1 MLHLCYLWFAIITTQ
16 YSRTLIKWRAK
27 GLAKFVLCNKV
38 SLYRVFFLHIH
49 LYFTITG
56 IKKKLFVITRTLDSQ
71 GLLFWGSTVLMK
83 QGIWWKFSEEWN
95 GIMFLWVMTVPLIWW
110 AAKENNVERISIG
123 LYAIRKQLFLQ
134 SLYSGSNIVVCEP
147 VLVIT
152 AFIERKALEKKIQIH
167 YQHFKNCLEK
177 ETGFGKEEKW
187 SRTKI
192 LIFKIS

>member
-1 MLHLCYLWFAIITTQ
+1 MFLI
-16 YSRTLIKWRAK
+16 SRFHYIK
-27 GLAKFVLCNKV
+27 
-38 SLYRVFFLHIH
+38 FFFSHIH

-56 IKKKLFVITRTLDSQ
+56 VKKLLLFVITGTLDSQ
-71 GLLFWGSTVLMK
+71 GLSFRGSTVLVK
-83 QGIWWKFSEEWN
+83 QQIWWKFSEELN
-95 GIMFLWVMTVPLIWW
+95 GIILIWVMTVPLIWW

-152 AFIERKALEKKIQIH
+152 AFSERKALEKKIQIH
-167 YQHFKNCLEK
+167 YQNFKSCLQK

-187 SRTKI
+187 SRTKK
-192 LIFKIS
+192 LIFKISQT